1 MLLKTS
7 FPYTGGFLCC
17 PNKMVRFR
25 SMKRALRNES
35 NGGCR
40 TGAADKKGV
49 CALTVHT
56 LLLCRLSADGEY
68 EFVYGSCRKSGI
80 ALPASGGKDGNR
92 ECFMPLRKRG
102 FHRTR
107 QRRIGRNMAGTKFI
121 TLILV
126 TPSIFRLMAT
136 ISSEPTQ
143 VISATTASLR
153 RGARLLAASVMI
165 A

>member
-1 MLLKTS
+1 MAAAGQE
-7 FPYTGGFLCC
+7 P
-17 PNKMVRFR
+17 
-25 SMKRALRNES
+25 KR
-35 NGGCR
+35 
-40 TGAADKKGV
+40 V

-102 FHRTR
+102 FHRNR

-126 TPSIFRLMAT
+126 IPSIFRLMAT

>member
-1 MLLKTS
+1 MVLRLANFFMRLEARLS
-7 FPYTGGFLCC
+7 YALIGLVQATGY
-17 PNKMVRFR
+17 
-25 SMKRALRNES
+25 A
-35 NGGCR
+35 GGL
-40 TGAADKKGV
+40 D
-49 CALTVHT
+49 
-56 LLLCRLSADGEY
+56 CRLSADGEY

-102 FHRTR
+102 FHRNR

-126 TPSIFRLMAT
+126 IPSIFRLMAT

-153 RGARLLAASVMI
+153 RGARLPAASVMI